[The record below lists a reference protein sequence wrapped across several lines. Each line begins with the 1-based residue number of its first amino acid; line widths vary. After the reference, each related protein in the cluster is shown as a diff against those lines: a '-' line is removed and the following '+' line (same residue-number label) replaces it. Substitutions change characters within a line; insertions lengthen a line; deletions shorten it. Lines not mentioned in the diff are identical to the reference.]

1 MELSEVKRA
10 MLLRQTVQ
18 YDGMN
23 YVVDGCTLKYDRK
36 GGVWYYLLDLL
47 DCTGNSVMTV
57 PIQYVAVV
65 SDKNTGCEGT
75 IGKRYERR

>member
-36 GGVWYYLLDLL
+36 GQGWYYLLELL
-47 DCTGNSVMTV
+47 DRTGNSIMAV
-57 PIQYVAVV
+57 PMQYVAAV
-65 SDKNTGCEGT
+65 SEQ
-75 IGKRYERR
+75 E